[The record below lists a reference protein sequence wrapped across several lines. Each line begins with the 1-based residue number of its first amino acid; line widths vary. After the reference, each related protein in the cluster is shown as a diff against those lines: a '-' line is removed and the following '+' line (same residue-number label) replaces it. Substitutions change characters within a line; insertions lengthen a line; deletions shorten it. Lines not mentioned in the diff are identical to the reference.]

1 MEILV
6 VPLVVEF
13 CTFVQYI
20 VSFLDSS
27 GCDNIL
33 EKLFISIKHRRM
45 CVCVCVCVWI
55 IRCIRLGRLVFVVI
69 HSVFLSDLVQNT
81 RRVRTIHCCCCCC
94 VCNSLHPIEPSC
106 AINPVSCFVFV
117 FVIPSRPSRP
127 GV

>member
-1 MEILV
+1 M
-6 VPLVVEF
+6 PLVVEF

-69 HSVFLSDLVQNT
+69 PSCRYFV
-81 RRVRTIHCCCCCC
+81 RVVDCC
-94 VCNSLHPIEPSC
+94 VCIILSHDPIMC
-106 AINPVSCFVFV
+106 LVFYLATEKGLV
-117 FVIPSRPSRP
+117 PSRGRVRPSPFMR
-127 GV
+127 